1 MDDLV
6 VFAKRRKC
14 RENGSAI
21 ALVVETMN
29 RQWLFYRK
37 SCRAIRFLY
46 FLDTLWS
53 ESTHKRAK
61 KYFIIIE
68 NFK

>member
-1 MDDLV
+1 LQKKP

-29 RQWLFYRK
+29 RQWLFYWNG
-37 SCRAIRFLY
+37 CRAIRFLY
-46 FLDTLWS
+46 FLIGL
-53 ESTHKRAK
+53 
-61 KYFIIIE
+61 
-68 NFK
+68 